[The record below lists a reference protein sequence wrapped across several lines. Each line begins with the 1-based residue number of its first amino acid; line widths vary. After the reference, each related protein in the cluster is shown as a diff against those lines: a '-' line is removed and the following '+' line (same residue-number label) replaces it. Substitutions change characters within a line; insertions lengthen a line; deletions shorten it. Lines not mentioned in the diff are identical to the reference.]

1 MEDAGVAALG
11 ASKVVKVRREVLA
24 ACMKCPICQKL
35 LRDAT
40 TIPECLHTFCRKC
53 ITEKLNDE
61 EIDYCPV
68 CNISLGAVPMEKLSD
83 PNEFQSAFW
92 NSRIALVKADNNL
105 QDIRETIFP
114 SKRRKAELPEKAPT
128 TVSPVKIK
136 ERSLSSLVVNTPNVA
151 TQMSSTGRQI
161 KAVTRRTVI
170 VHDRSSW
177 ADESSNKDNYF
188 DKHVQKPSS
197 NVRMSNETDRSSKVS
212 QNRKQPHPSLES
224 SNHTL
229 YEGKD
234 RSGGFKE
241 NVDIWNSLN
250 CLVEAANRTE
260 SFRSVPESPD
270 AETEGLSK
278 KERVKVHPHKFKVT
292 EQTDNSSMPQVI
304 PKESRLQR
312 VKRRRKEPTASAQT
326 SFDSGSSPCVGRNPI
341 WFSLVP
347 SVEQTEDSQFQ
358 QLSSNYIKIK
368 DGSMPVSFIHKYLVK
383 KLNLENEAV
392 LEITCLG
399 EPVSPAMS
407 MNKLVEQWLRE
418 RSLQRLQATVEAS
431 AKEFVMVLAYGRR
444 KVSEN
449 E

>member
-1 MEDAGVAALG
+1 M
-11 ASKVVKVRREVLA
+11 
-24 ACMKCPICQKL
+24 
-35 LRDAT
+35 
-40 TIPECLHTFCRKC
+40 
-53 ITEKLNDE
+53 
-61 EIDYCPV
+61 
-68 CNISLGAVPMEKLSD
+68 
-83 PNEFQSAFW
+83 
-92 NSRIALVKADNNL
+92 
-105 QDIRETIFP
+105 
-114 SKRRKAELPEKAPT
+114 
-128 TVSPVKIK
+128 
-136 ERSLSSLVVNTPNVA
+136 
-151 TQMSSTGRQI
+151 
-161 KAVTRRTVI
+161 
-170 VHDRSSW
+170 
-177 ADESSNKDNYF
+177 
-188 DKHVQKPSS
+188 
-197 NVRMSNETDRSSKVS
+197 
-212 QNRKQPHPSLES
+212 ES

-347 SVEQTEDSQFQ
+347 SVEQLHIFSCASHIISYYHECLLFLIPIPGVNCYRTEDSQFQ

-368 DGSMPVSFIHKYLVK
+368 
-383 KLNLENEAV
+383 
-392 LEITCLG
+392 
-399 EPVSPAMS
+399 
-407 MNKLVEQWLRE
+407 
-418 RSLQRLQATVEAS
+418 
-431 AKEFVMVLAYGRR
+431 
-444 KVSEN
+444 
-449 E
+449 

>member
-24 ACMKCPICQKL
+24 ACMKCSICQKL

-68 CNISLGAVPMEKLSD
+68 CNISLGAVPMEKL
-83 PNEFQSAFW
+83 
-92 NSRIALVKADNNL
+92 RADNNL

-114 SKRRKAELPEKAPT
+114 SKRRKVELPEKAPT

-197 NVRMSNETDRSSKVS
+197 NVRMSNETDRLSKVS

-368 DGSMPVSFIHKYLVK
+368 DGNMPVSFIHKYLVK

-418 RSLQRLQATVEAS
+418 RSLQRLQATVETS

-444 KVSEN
+444 KVTEN

>member
-68 CNISLGAVPMEKLSD
+68 CNISLGAVPMEKL
-83 PNEFQSAFW
+83 
-92 NSRIALVKADNNL
+92 RADNNL